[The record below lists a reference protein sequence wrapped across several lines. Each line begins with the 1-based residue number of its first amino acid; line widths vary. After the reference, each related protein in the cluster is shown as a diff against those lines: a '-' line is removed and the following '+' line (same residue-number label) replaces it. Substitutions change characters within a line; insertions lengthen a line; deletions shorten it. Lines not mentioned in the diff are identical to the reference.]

1 MVPDGCL
8 RYDLVVN
15 HETVNSVYFRREFKM
30 QKTKQAMALLAI
42 VVLLLAGCTGVHG
55 RHEAAGGLL
64 GGIAGGI
71 AGAQIG
77 DGTGQIAAII
87 GGTILGAALGS
98 YVGGYMDRVD
108 QLQMTRALETQPT
121 GQVSQWRNPDTG
133 RQFHVTPVKTF
144 QRDGQ
149 YCREF
154 VTRVEIGGRTEQ
166 AFGTAC
172 RMPDGS
178 WKVVQ

>member
-1 MVPDGCL
+1 
-8 RYDLVVN
+8 
-15 HETVNSVYFRREFKM
+15 M
-30 QKTKQAMALLAI
+30 QKTRKTMGLVAI
-42 VVLLLAGCTGVHG
+42 LTLLLAGCGGVHG
-55 RHEAAGGLL
+55 GGQVNQIGGGLL

-77 DGTGQIAAII
+77 GGSGRVAAII

-98 YVGGYMDRVD
+98 YVGGYMDRMD
-108 QLQMTRALETQPT
+108 QQLMSKALETQPT
-121 GQVSQWRNPDTG
+121 GHTSQWRNPDSG
-133 RQFHVTPVKTF
+133 HRYHVTPVNTF
-144 QRDGQ
+144 QKESGQ

-154 VTRVEIGGRTEQ
+154 VTQVEIGGRTEE

-178 WKVVQ
+178 WKVQQ

>member
-1 MVPDGCL
+1 
-8 RYDLVVN
+8 
-15 HETVNSVYFRREFKM
+15 M
-30 QKTKQAMALLAI
+30 QKTRKTMALVTMAT
-42 VVLLLAGCTGVHG
+42 LLLAGCGGVHG
-55 RHEAAGGLL
+55 GGGGGAASGQVHQIGGGLL

-77 DGTGQIAAII
+77 GGSGRVAAII

-98 YVGGYMDRVD
+98 YVGGYMDRMD
-108 QLQMTRALETQPT
+108 QMQMSKALETQPT
-121 GQVSQWRNPDTG
+121 GHATQWKNPDTG
-133 RQFHVTPVKTF
+133 HKYHVTPVSTF
-144 QRDGQ
+144 QKESGQ

-154 VTRVEIGGRTEQ
+154 VTRVEVGGKTEE

-178 WKVVQ
+178 WKILQ